1 MQKARSNA
9 GLFVCAFRTRR
20 ILASAFDFSYFS
32 YSYQERLMA
41 EISATDA
48 KNKFGQV
55 LEMVQSEPVRIQKNG
70 RDVAV
75 VLSAEQYAAL
85 TAGAP
90 KVRPAVEALMARS
103 IERRRSLYEALAR

>member
-1 MQKARSNA
+1 
-9 GLFVCAFRTRR
+9 
-20 ILASAFDFSYFS
+20 
-32 YSYQERLMA
+32 MA

-55 LEMVQSEPVRIQKNG
+55 LEMAQAGPVRIQKNG

-85 TAGAP
+85 QRAAEPP
-90 KVRPAVEALMARS
+90 KVRPAIEELMARS
-103 IERRRSLYEALAR
+103 IERRKSLYEALAR